1 MNEAKLDDVMILR
14 LKIRSKQKQGYLT
27 KRQML
32 VLVGD
37 QKYSPNTR
45 NSLQLEYYIGGVMF
59 LFCIN

>member
-37 QKYSPNTR
+37 QEYSPNIR
-45 NSLQLEYYIGGVMF
+45 SSLQLEYYIGGVMF